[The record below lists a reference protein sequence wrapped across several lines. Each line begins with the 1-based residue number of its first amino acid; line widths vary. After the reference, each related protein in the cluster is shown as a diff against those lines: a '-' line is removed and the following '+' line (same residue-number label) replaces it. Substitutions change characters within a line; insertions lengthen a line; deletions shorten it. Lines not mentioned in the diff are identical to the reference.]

1 MDQDDDFENDH
12 ESSGKGLRGQLEQ
25 ALADKKAL
33 EGQVAELMGKV
44 RQTEVSNVLTAKG
57 VNPKV
62 AKFIPADVEGEEG
75 ISKWLEENA
84 DLFGASQTDEGN
96 DTQQTDAGIAPE
108 VKQSAERMQNL
119 GSSAQSPGKLADIQ
133 ARMKS
138 ANTAEELQELWA
150 EAQRFVL

>member
-1 MDQDDDFENDH
+1 VDQDGDYEDGQ

-33 EGQVAELMGKV
+33 EAEVAELRGKA

-84 DLFGASQTDEGN
+84 DLFGATPQDD
-96 DTQQTDAGIAPE
+96 DTQQQDAGIAPE
-108 VKQSAERMQNL
+108 VKESASRLQNL
-119 GSSAQSPGKLADIQ
+119 GSSAQSPGKLADIE
-133 ARMKS
+133 ARMAS
-138 ANTAEELQELWA
+138 AQTSEELQELWA

>member
-1 MDQDDDFENDH
+1 MDQDDDVDNDH

-33 EGQVAELMGKV
+33 EGQVAELLGKV

-84 DLFGASQTDEGN
+84 DLFGATPQDD
-96 DTQQTDAGIAPE
+96 DTQQQDAGIAPE
-108 VKQSAERMQNL
+108 VKESASRLQNL
-119 GSSAQSPGKLADIQ
+119 GSSAQSPSKLADIE
-133 ARMKS
+133 ARMAS
-138 ANTAEELQELWA
+138 AQTSEELQELWA